1 MILLI
6 QESDARD
13 GDLSGPQTQ
22 RGCSHVTVSRM
33 PGLDNAAVF
42 NLDPAPQLVGEPK
55 SVCFPERLEIV
66 DVVGGR
72 IVVVADAEIQRD
84 S

>member
-6 QESDARD
+6 QESNTRE
-13 GDLSGPQTQ
+13 GDLPGPQTQ
-22 RGCSHVTVSRM
+22 RGCSHVTVPRM

-42 NLDPAPQLVGEPK
+42 NLDPAPQLVGKAK
-55 SVCFPERLEIV
+55 SIGLPERFEIIN
-66 DVVGGR
+66 VVGGR
-72 IVVVADAEIQRD
+72 VVVVADAEIQGD